1 MMNKCEAKRLSWLP
15 GMEQVQNARGAKRGD
30 GAKGKK
36 VALVSAPCLVYLQ
49 QLCI

>member
-15 GMEQVQNARGAKRGD
+15 GMERVQNDLRGD